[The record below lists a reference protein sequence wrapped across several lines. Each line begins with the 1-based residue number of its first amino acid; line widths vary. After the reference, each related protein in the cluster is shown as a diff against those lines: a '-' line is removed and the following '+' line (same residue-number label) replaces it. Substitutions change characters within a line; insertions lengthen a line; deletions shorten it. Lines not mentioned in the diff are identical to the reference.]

1 MQIYVIIYM
10 PTSSRATS
18 KNDNMDFTLHFEIK
32 VQGTFISKRLAFV
45 TNKVYNKNKLVNMD
59 NKISFRF
66 SENIYA

>member
-1 MQIYVIIYM
+1 M

-45 TNKVYNKNKLVNMD
+45 SNKVYNKIN
-59 NKISFRF
+59 
-66 SENIYA
+66 